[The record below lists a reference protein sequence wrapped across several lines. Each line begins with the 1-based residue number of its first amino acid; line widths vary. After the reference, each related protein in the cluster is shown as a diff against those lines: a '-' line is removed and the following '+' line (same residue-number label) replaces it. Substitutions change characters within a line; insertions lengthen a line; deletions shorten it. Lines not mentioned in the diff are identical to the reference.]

1 MEIADEHIGIMTKA
15 LEDYRRWFD
24 DSSESDIE
32 YREKIDAAS
41 RKIMRDFSQGGG
53 I

>member
-1 MEIADEHIGIMTKA
+1 MEIADEHIGIMRES

-32 YREKIDAAS
+32 YKEKIDAALEALL
-41 RKIMRDFSQGGG
+41 
-53 I
+53 